1 MEFFSESNLEG
12 GVGQI
17 AWKITLRMNAENAA
31 KALLY
36 PEKAKNILSL
46 SIVAVKK

>member
-1 MEFFSESNLEG
+1 MIFLESHLEG

-17 AWKITLRMNAENAA
+17 AWKISLRMNAENAA

-36 PEKAKNILSL
+36 PEKAKNILSH
-46 SIVAVKK
+46 SIVAVTK